1 MQKIKNIFLKNSCFS
16 FSIDGKDI
24 YKGIYNEKY
33 SNPAFDFYKNGQW
46 KLFAYTWEEFLHL
59 INVFIGLDCGWK
71 KIKDSSLFGHNV
83 IYINEREEKFLSYK
97 KNKGITTI
105 EKRKFNG
112 ELIDNKKM
120 LISKEDLQLAI
131 FDLITTE
138 KIKWK

>member
-16 FSIDGKDI
+16 FSIDEKNI